1 MFRPLNVRR
10 EGLEVI
16 YRAYGMLQA
25 EAIKG
30 RLEAS
35 GIPALLDFESIGQ
48 TFGIAVDG
56 LGGRKKIAAL
66 AEKTVRRGF
75 RRALSGGPS
84 AASAS
89 KPGAEH
95 GDLTESAA

>member
-35 GIPALLDFESIGQ
+35 GIPAVLDFESIGQ

-56 LGGRKKIAAL
+56 LG
-66 AEKTVRRGF
+66 EVRVLVPTE
-75 RRALSGGPS
+75 RADEARELLQVSSEDEGVDELMDEEEEEQD
-84 AASAS
+84 S
-89 KPGAEH
+89 K
-95 GDLTESAA
+95 

>member
-1 MFRPLNVRR
+1 MFRPLNVKR

-35 GIPALLDFESIGQ
+35 GIPAVLDFESIGQ
-48 TFGIAVDG
+48 TLGIAVDG
-56 LGGRKKIAAL
+56 LG
-66 AEKTVRRGF
+66 EVRVLVPTE
-75 RRALSGGPS
+75 RADEARELLQVSSEDEDVNELMNDEEGQD
-84 AASAS
+84 S
-89 KPGAEH
+89 K
-95 GDLTESAA
+95 